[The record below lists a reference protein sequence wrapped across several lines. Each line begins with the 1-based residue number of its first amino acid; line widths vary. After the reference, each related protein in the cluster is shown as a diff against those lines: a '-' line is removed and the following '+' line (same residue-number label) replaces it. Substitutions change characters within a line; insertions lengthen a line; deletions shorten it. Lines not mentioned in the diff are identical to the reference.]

1 MLKMETQE
9 NAKNVVFL
17 LQGDLDIESSID
29 FKNFVREKLKINHYD
44 EVLIDLKE
52 VEYIDSSGLGSLIAV
67 AKDCRLNAS
76 KLKLINVPDIVYNVL
91 KLTRL
96 DLIIDV
102 ER

>member
-67 AKDCRLNAS
+67 AKDCRSNAS